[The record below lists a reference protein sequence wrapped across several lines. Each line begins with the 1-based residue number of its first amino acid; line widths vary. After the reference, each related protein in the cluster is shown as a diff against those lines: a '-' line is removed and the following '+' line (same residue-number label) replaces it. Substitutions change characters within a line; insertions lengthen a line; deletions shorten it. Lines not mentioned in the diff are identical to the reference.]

1 VVKFLTDNNFT
12 MIEISGVDITHN
24 GKQFDSVWVNN
35 AYKIK

>member
-1 VVKFLTDNNFT
+1 

-35 AYKIK
+35 KFLKNKTK